1 MMGLKFAL
9 VGGDLRNV
17 KLASILAAE
26 GCTVYTYGISHSS
39 IGTNFN
45 RCSELGEAVTMGDF
59 IIGPMPFTVGASK
72 LNAPLH
78 TGEIE
83 LEDILRAVPKGKII
97 IAGKVPSQFVFGA
110 VAKGIRVVDI
120 LQREDMAVLNA
131 IPTAEGAIQIAMEEI
146 PVTVHGCKMLVLG
159 LGKVGAA
166 LAQRLKA
173 LGAEVTVCVRKSRD
187 MALAESYGYQVIP
200 FDRLAA
206 EAGHFTVI
214 YNTVPAMV
222 IDRTVLSAVSPETL
236 VVDLASRPG
245 GVDFDFAKECG
256 IKTVQALSLPGKV
269 APETSAET
277 IAKVIFNILKELAG
291 EAAQHVN

>member
-1 MMGLKFAL
+1 MGLKFAL

-39 IGTNFN
+39 IGTHFN

-59 IIGPMPFTVGASK
+59 IIGPMPFTIGGSK

-78 TGEIE
+78 TSDIE
-83 LEDILRAVPKGKII
+83 LEEILQAVPKGKVIM
-97 IAGKVPSQFVFGA
+97 AGRVPPQFIFNA
-110 VAKGIRVVDI
+110 AAKEIRVVDI
-120 LQREDMAVLNA
+120 LQRDDMAILNA
-131 IPTAEGAIQIAMEEI
+131 VPTAEGAIQIAMEEI
-146 PVTVHGCKMLVLG
+146 PVTIHRCRILVLG
-159 LGKVGAA
+159 LGKVGSA

-187 MALAESYGYQVIP
+187 IALAESFGYKAIT

-214 YNTVPAMV
+214 YNTVPELV
-222 IDRTVLSAVSPETL
+222 VDENILKSVSSETL
-236 VVDLASRPG
+236 IVDLASAPG
-245 GVDFDFAKECG
+245 GVDFEFAKDCG

-277 IAKVIFNILKELAG
+277 MAKVIFNVLKELAG
-291 EAAQHVN
+291 EAAQNVN

>member
-1 MMGLKFAL
+1 MGLKFAL

-39 IGTNFN
+39 IGTHFN
-45 RCSELGEAVTMGDF
+45 RCSELSEAVTMGDF
-59 IIGPMPFTVGASK
+59 IIGPMPFTVGGSK

-78 TGEIE
+78 TS
-83 LEDILRAVPKGKII
+83 DIGLDVILQAVPKGKVIM
-97 IAGKVPSQFVFGA
+97 AGKVPPQFLFDA
-110 VAKGIRVVDI
+110 AAKGIRVVDI
-120 LQREDMAVLNA
+120 LQREDMAILNA

-146 PVTVHGCKMLVLG
+146 PVTVHRCKMLVLG
-159 LGKVGAA
+159 LGKVGSA
-166 LAQRLKA
+166 LAKRLKA

-187 MALAESYGYQVIP
+187 IALAESFGYSAIT
-200 FDRLAA
+200 FDRLTT

-214 YNTVPAMV
+214 YNTVPELV
-222 IDRTVLSAVSPETL
+222 IDETVLRSVSPETL
-236 VVDLASRPG
+236 IVDLASSPG
-245 GVDFDFAKECG
+245 GVDFGFAKECG

-277 IAKVIFNILKELAG
+277 MAKVIFNILKELAG
-291 EAAQHVN
+291 EAAENVN